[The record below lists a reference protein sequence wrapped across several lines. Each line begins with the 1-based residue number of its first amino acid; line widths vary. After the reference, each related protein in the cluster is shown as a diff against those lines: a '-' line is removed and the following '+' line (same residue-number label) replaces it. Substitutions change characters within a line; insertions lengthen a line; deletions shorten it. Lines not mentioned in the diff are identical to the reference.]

1 MMIFLLNNL
10 IAFGSEKK
18 SYSFQNNQKDNELE
32 EIYKLKSIPSSLN
45 KMQHSVSTTNSF
57 CDFKQLLL
65 QGQQKLLSYGQYCE
79 KSNNKQ
85 NRKKVIYYT
94 YSKL

>member
-1 MMIFLLNNL
+1 MN
-10 IAFGSEKK
+10 KPK
-18 SYSFQNNQKDNELE
+18 ST
-32 EIYKLKSIPSSLN
+32 PSDLN
-45 KMQHSVSTTNSF
+45 KMQYSISTTNSF